1 LLLFNGNPWYVLLIK
16 HNLVNKYDKV
26 QVSKLFNLYF
36 FELEGVPSVLFGK
49 FFPRHFWGIGDYD
62 RKAERYKT
70 YCKEK
75 EKMTSAFL
83 FINAEL
89 LFVEDVINKLKE
101 IPEIV
106 DVYKVQGIYDIIAR
120 VNSDTEEKLKEL
132 VSEHIRRIDRI
143 TGTVTVIIAKEIE
156 SSSRE

>member
-1 LLLFNGNPWYVLLIK
+1 
-16 HNLVNKYDKV
+16 
-26 QVSKLFNLYF
+26 
-36 FELEGVPSVLFGK
+36 
-49 FFPRHFWGIGDYD
+49 
-62 RKAERYKT
+62 
-70 YCKEK
+70 
-75 EKMTSAFL
+75 MTSAFL

-89 LFVEDVINKLKE
+89 LFIEDVINKLKE

-106 DVYKVQGIYDIIAR
+106 DVFKVQGIYDIIAR

-132 VSEHIRRIDRI
+132 VSEYIRRIDRI

>member
-1 LLLFNGNPWYVLLIK
+1 
-16 HNLVNKYDKV
+16 
-26 QVSKLFNLYF
+26 
-36 FELEGVPSVLFGK
+36 
-49 FFPRHFWGIGDYD
+49 
-62 RKAERYKT
+62 
-70 YCKEK
+70 
-75 EKMTSAFL
+75 MTSAFL

-89 LFVEDVINKLKE
+89 PFMTKKLKE

-132 VSEHIRRIDRI
+132 VSERVRRIDRI
-143 TGTVTVIIAKEIE
+143 TGTVTVIIARDIE